1 MDLSKAFDTINH
13 SLLLAK
19 LEAYGFSMTSL
30 KLMQSY
36 LCNRF
41 QRTSVNASF
50 SDWKEIE
57 TGVPQGSI
65 LGPLLFNI
73 FLNDIFYF
81 INNGNFCNYADDNTI
96 YSIGKS
102 LNMVKENLKVNFLIM
117 QKWFYEKKTVLNP
130 GKCHYLVLGNRSH
143 LDAINVNGKKLAS
156 SSCEK
161 LLGILT
167 DRDLSFDNHIKS
179 LCRKAGQKRNALT
192 RISNYLIYDQKL
204 RFCRF

>member
-1 MDLSKAFDTINH
+1 MIEVWKNNLDKLNETAVILLDLSKAFDTINH

-41 QRTSVNASF
+41 QRTSVNSSL

-73 FLNDIFYF
+73 FLNDIFCF
-81 INNGNFCNYADDNTI
+81 LNNGNLCNYADENTL

-102 LNMVKENLKVNFLIM
+102 LNMVKENLKTNFLIM
-117 QKWFYEKKTVLNP
+117 QEWFYENHMVLNLR
-130 GKCHYLVLGNRSH
+130 KCHYLVQGNR
-143 LDAINVNGKKLAS
+143 
-156 SSCEK
+156 
-161 LLGILT
+161 
-167 DRDLSFDNHIKS
+167 
-179 LCRKAGQKRNALT
+179 
-192 RISNYLIYDQKL
+192 
-204 RFCRF
+204 